1 MEPAAAAEHHAEPA
15 EHEEEVEEA
24 AEGAAV
30 ADGPP
35 AKKQRGDKVQQAQ
48 RRLDK
53 YSCLRVTKL
62 CVHAE
67 TSAVHCSPIC
77 GVGVGGE

>member
-53 YSCLRVTKL
+53 VDLNLSVLEATVD
-62 CVHAE
+62 A
-67 TSAVHCSPIC
+67 AVL
-77 GVGVGGE
+77 EA

>member
-15 EHEEEVEEA
+15 EHDEEVEEA

-53 YSCLRVTKL
+53 VDLNLSVLEATVD
-62 CVHAE
+62 A
-67 TSAVHCSPIC
+67 AVL
-77 GVGVGGE
+77 EA